1 MPVFKNLMS
10 MLFGET
16 DEEIIV
22 EDELETIE
30 FKEKKKPKSDPIVKE
45 DDPSPREKHVEGKV
59 IKQQAQEEKKKFV
72 SIDLEEKKI
81 EDKKKEVKESTTA
94 RPVLK
99 KNDSSKDFEFTPVI
113 SPMFGAKE
121 EKKKEQ
127 KNQSVKIMKRS
138 NTVKKKPNP
147 LGTII
152 SPYYGVNE
160 LEEFE
165 EEAMEEIAAKQ
176 QEQATPIETP
186 KHDVEIEE
194 LNQMEE
200 VENVTLDELLEDVHD
215 TTENDED
222 LMQISLFGDSTPVQ
236 EVEETYKYKNEE

>member
-1 MPVFKNLMS
+1 
-10 MLFGET
+10 
-16 DEEIIV
+16 
-22 EDELETIE
+22 
-30 FKEKKKPKSDPIVKE
+30 
-45 DDPSPREKHVEGKV
+45 
-59 IKQQAQEEKKKFV
+59 
-72 SIDLEEKKI
+72 
-81 EDKKKEVKESTTA
+81 
-94 RPVLK
+94 
-99 KNDSSKDFEFTPVI
+99 
-113 SPMFGAKE
+113 
-121 EKKKEQ
+121 
-127 KNQSVKIMKRS
+127 MKRS